1 MGILKMFKGNKKPKG
16 SKYAPGGQ
24 ILHADPV
31 KLADE
36 INENLSQITK
46 KTAVLLPNDSFV
58 RAPMLLCCIIMQGFL
73 SWAMQDLAYR
83 AQVEKKKEQHL
94 NPEEESSDATGSTD
108 HPEKPVAS

>member
-1 MGILKMFKGNKKPKG
+1 MGILSMLKGGKRPKG

-58 RAPMLLCCIIMQGFL
+58 RSPMLLCCIIMQGFL
-73 SWAMQDLAYR
+73 AWAMQDLSYR
-83 AQVEKKKEQHL
+83 AEAEKKKSQHL
-94 NPEEESSDATGSTD
+94 KAEENKDAKGSTD
-108 HPEKPVAS
+108 HPEEPAAS

>member
-1 MGILKMFKGNKKPKG
+1 MGILSMLKGGKKPKG

-36 INENLSQITK
+36 INESLSQITK

-73 SWAMQDLAYR
+73 AWAMQDLAYR
-83 AQVEKKKEQHL
+83 AEAEKKKSQHL
-94 NPEEESSDATGSTD
+94 KPEETTDAAGPTD
-108 HPEKPVAS
+108 NSEKPAAS